1 MKQLLPQECPLI
13 FLYFTWALY
22 LAGLIFFPVRGEL
35 LLAGAWLFAVPLA
48 VWGYVRVFP
57 RISHF
62 LGYGRVDDLAATN
75 TPRSGQTVTMY
86 SSLGCPF
93 CPLVEKRL
101 RALEKDM
108 GFEFR
113 YVDVT
118 LKPELV
124 RGKGIRS
131 VPVIEV
137 DGRRLVG
144 HATTQELASLIA
156 GDPEGKP

>member
-1 MKQLLPQECPLI
+1 LV
-13 FLYFTWALY
+13 Y
-22 LAGLIFFPVRGEL
+22 LPVRGEL
-35 LLAGAWLFAVPLA
+35 LFAAVWLVAFPLA
-48 VWGYVRVFP
+48 LWGYVRVFP

-62 LGYGRVDDLAATN
+62 LGYGRVEDVAAAN
-75 TPRSGQTVTMY
+75 TPQSKQLVTMY

-101 RALEKDM
+101 RALEKEM
-108 GFEFR
+108 GFEFT

-124 RGKGIRS
+124 RGKNIRS

-137 DGRRLVG
+137 DDRRLVG
-144 HATTQELASLIA
+144 NATTQELANLIA